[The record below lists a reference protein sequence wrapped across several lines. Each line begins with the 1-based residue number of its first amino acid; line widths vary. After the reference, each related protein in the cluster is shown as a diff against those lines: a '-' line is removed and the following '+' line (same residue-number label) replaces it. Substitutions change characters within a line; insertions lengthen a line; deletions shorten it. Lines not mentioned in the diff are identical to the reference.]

1 MQWAWLNVIMYYGIR
16 HNNHSRATVIT
27 SK

>member
-16 HNNHSRATVIT
+16 HNNHSVGLP
-27 SK
+27 